1 MQEEK
6 MAYSFQAK
14 IAARGCHFCC
24 AIIAMVDKPPRLK
37 TVGHV
42 PREISRHIF
51 FFLKEEN
58 GKVDGF
64 IYSTQYQPSPIPAG
78 GLEIPLKL
86 TFKSPSFITHQK
98 MKDFITNLY
107 SYITRQKQKQMKTM
121 TLKFIS

>member
-1 MQEEK
+1 

-24 AIIAMVDKPPRLK
+24 AIKAMVDKPPRLK

-51 FFLKEEN
+51 LFLKEEN

-64 IYSTQYQPSPIPAG
+64 VYSTQYQPSPIPAG

-98 MKDFITNLY
+98 MKDFITNFY

-121 TLKFIS
+121 TLKFISL